1 MPGDTRH
8 GTPWRWRW
16 SSADP
21 RPRSVNWPSRP
32 RYDRPRSWCCR
43 HPAAVA
49 AGLECRAGPGS
60 TAGRRSAFMEVR
72 DYIEDNA
79 EGFFEA
85 LKEWLAIPSI
95 SADPDHHDDVR
106 ASAEW
111 LAARLRG
118 TGFPVV
124 EIWETGAAADH
135 GEPRER
141 IGQNEPRERIGQS
154 QPRERSEQSQPGLPA
169 VFAHWPA
176 DRTSVVSG
184 QS

>member
-1 MPGDTRH
+1 MTGRAPGVVGIR
-8 GTPWRWRW
+8 R
-16 SSADP
+16 
-21 RPRSVNWPSRP
+21 
-32 RYDRPRSWCCR
+32 
-43 HPAAVA
+43 AVA

-95 SADPDHHDDVR
+95 SADPAHQDDVR

-124 EIWETGAAADH
+124 EIWETGA
-135 GEPRER
+135 PREHSQR
-141 IGQNEPRERIGQS
+141 REPGR
-154 QPRERSEQSQPGLPA
+154 PA
-169 VFAHWPA
+169 VFAHWPS
-176 DRTSVVSG
+176 DDPGVPTVLVYG
-184 QS
+184 H

>member
-1 MPGDTRH
+1 MTGRAPGVVGIR
-8 GTPWRWRW
+8 R
-16 SSADP
+16 
-21 RPRSVNWPSRP
+21 
-32 RYDRPRSWCCR
+32 
-43 HPAAVA
+43 AVA

-95 SADPDHHDDVR
+95 CAAPDHHGDVR

-124 EIWETGAAADH
+124 EIWETGAVADH

-141 IGQNEPRERIGQS
+141 IGQSQPRERSEQS

-176 DRTSVVSG
+176 ADPGVPTVLVYGHHDVQPVEPLSEWHS
-184 QS
+184 